1 MKATKNLTY
10 RVVVEKEKYKDGSTV
25 YVSQVPTLGISDYG
39 PTIEEALDNTQKL
52 IKFHIES
59 LIEEGEEVPGP
70 DDANNII
77 VTNSEVSIS
86 SNRKL
91 VLT

>member
-1 MKATKNLTY
+1 MKETKNLTY
-10 RVVVEKEKYKDGSTV
+10 RVFVEKEKYQDGSAV
-25 YVSQVPTLGISDYG
+25 YVTQVPTLGISDFG
-39 PTIEEALDNTQKL
+39 SSIEEALNNTQKL

-59 LIEEGEEVPGP
+59 LIEEGEPIPSP

-77 VTNSEVSIS
+77 ITNSEVSIS

-91 VLT
+91 VLA